1 MSWVINEG
9 KKIWN
14 KITHR
19 NETIETKIQ
28 QARSAEDVEKA
39 LETKGT
45 QYVDK
50 TQLLEKHYALHYA
63 LMAEEPS
70 IDVVEKIIL
79 LAPNTIGMKRD
90 KQTPLIIA
98 VKQGVKDEF
107 FSKLLNRDTI
117 LDPDKKGNI
126 ALHYILEAKEGE
138 KNGEKQKAALRI
150 LEILLSDKV
159 EDQICLENT
168 DCITPIH
175 YALDSLKRNIK
186 KILRDKKE
194 RYKER
199 IYDEIEFISVLLHK
213 IKRICGLEQMKKGL
227 AIASKKEGKLPLH
240 TVMSLFNLPEEEAKK
255 EEKDKMKE
263 YQKYYADIHDKLY
276 KIIYQMNPDAKN
288 IKDKDQDYP
297 IHILCNL
304 PYISENNINTMID
317 ELYPTAID
325 KTNQEGAFPIHLA
338 FTPPCLPVECALHLL
353 EKDTEG
359 LDKAAFT
366 TEHQSKNQERGKVYH
381 HKVYNAFPIHLACEF
396 LDAQGLNKVLPE
408 ILKASVDS
416 ITHSKKWSPTAVY
429 ILIDRSLKEEEDGTS
444 NIYEGLV
451 GKLLLTDK
459 TFKRL
464 ALTEWKKN
472 ETFMN
477 ACSEHNAAS
486 QDENIDIEI
495 RKRLDQCLCTV
506 DAVTR
511 NYPLHL
517 ACQEK
522 YSKNYRK
529 HILSMLELA
538 NSVAKFQNR
547 KGELPLHVATKN
559 VASFHVVDALLNS
572 TSSKENKAM
581 KRDNERKYPDVSLY
595 FLHSTFPK

>member
-1 MSWVINEG
+1 
-9 KKIWN
+9 
-14 KITHR
+14 
-19 NETIETKIQ
+19 
-28 QARSAEDVEKA
+28 
-39 LETKGT
+39 
-45 QYVDK
+45 
-50 TQLLEKHYALHYA
+50 
-63 LMAEEPS
+63 
-70 IDVVEKIIL
+70 
-79 LAPNTIGMKRD
+79 
-90 KQTPLIIA
+90 
-98 VKQGVKDEF
+98 
-107 FSKLLNRDTI
+107 
-117 LDPDKKGNI
+117 
-126 ALHYILEAKEGE
+126 
-138 KNGEKQKAALRI
+138 
-150 LEILLSDKV
+150 
-159 EDQICLENT
+159 
-168 DCITPIH
+168 
-175 YALDSLKRNIK
+175 
-186 KILRDKKE
+186 
-194 RYKER
+194 
-199 IYDEIEFISVLLHK
+199 
-213 IKRICGLEQMKKGL
+213 
-227 AIASKKEGKLPLH
+227 
-240 TVMSLFNLPEEEAKK
+240 
-255 EEKDKMKE
+255 
-263 YQKYYADIHDKLY
+263 
-276 KIIYQMNPDAKN
+276 
-288 IKDKDQDYP
+288 
-297 IHILCNL
+297 
-304 PYISENNINTMID
+304 MID

-338 FTPPCLPVECALHLL
+338 FTPPCLPVECALQLL

-444 NIYEGLV
+444 SIYEGLV
-451 GKLLLTDK
+451 GKLLLTDEA
-459 TFKRL
+459 FKRL

-472 ETFMN
+472 EPFMN

-495 RKRLDQCLCTV
+495 RKRLNQCLCTV

-595 FLHSTFPK
+595 FLHSTFPKQFVNDFHIFKKTLANSFRMEFEQKSTFEKKNPKKTSKVSPADSTEKLSQEKSIDDWSNTNEDDDSKHVESNSEFDETFISKKFTEYYKRHTKLVSVPPLKTFFFFL